1 MTQTRA
7 LRLYDKHD
15 LRLEVF
21 DLPAIKDDEIL
32 ATVKTNS
39 ICMSDYKIVQQGS
52 DHKRVPN
59 NLMEKPIILGH
70 EMCGEILQVGAK
82 YKDQVKVGAKYSLQ
96 PALNIPGREFDAPG
110 YSFPYL
116 GGHATSVII
125 PKEVMDQDCLLS
137 YDGEGYFPAS
147 LAEPVSCIVGGFNV
161 QYHFEHG
168 SYVHQMGID
177 TNGNMALLGG
187 TGPMGLGAIDYAI
200 HGPNKPKILVVT
212 DIDQARLDRAA
223 SLFSVADAKA
233 NGVDLH
239 YVNTG
244 GGSPVQDMKD
254 IAGGKGYA
262 DVFVFAPVAG
272 LIEQASA
279 IMGVNGC
286 LNFFAGPTDTEFKAT
301 INFYDVHYA
310 AHHVAANSG
319 GDTNDMRI
327 ALKYMSEGKLKP
339 AVMVTHIGG
348 LNASAET
355 TENLPKIPGGKKLIY
370 TNTNLPLFAL
380 WDLPELGKNDPF
392 YAKLAELTAAN
403 NGLWSLEAEAFLMAN
418 APAIG

>member
-1 MTQTRA
+1 MTETRA
-7 LRLYDKHD
+7 VRLYGKND
-15 LRLEVF
+15 LRLETF
-21 DLPAIKDDEIL
+21 DLPALKDDEIL

-39 ICMSDYKIVQQGS
+39 ICMSDYKIYQQGA

-59 NLMEKPIILGH
+59 NVADQPIMLGH
-70 EMCGEILQVGAK
+70 EMCGEILEVGAK
-82 YKDQVKVGAKYSLQ
+82 HKDKVKVGAKYSLQ

-110 YSFPYL
+110 YSFRYL
-116 GGHATSVII
+116 GGHATKVII
-125 PKEVMDQDCLLS
+125 PREVMEQDCLLS
-137 YDGEGYFPAS
+137 YEGEGYFQAS

-168 SYVHQMGID
+168 SYVHKMGID
-177 TNGNMALLGG
+177 TTGNMALLGG
-187 TGPMGLGAIDYAI
+187 TGPMGLGAIDYAL
-200 HGPNKPKILVVT
+200 HGPNKPRMLIVT

-223 SLFSVADAKA
+223 SLFTVEDAKA
-233 NGVDLH
+233 NGVELH
-239 YVNTG
+239 YLNTG
-244 GGSPVQDMKD
+244 GANPVQDMKD
-254 IAGGKGYA
+254 LAGGKGYV

-272 LIEQASA
+272 LVEQASA
-279 IMGVNGC
+279 IMGTNGC
-286 LNFFAGPTDTEFKAT
+286 LNFFAGPTNTDFKAT

-319 GDTNDMRI
+319 GDTNDMRL

-339 AVMVTHIGG
+339 AVMITHIGG

-355 TENLPKIPGGKKLIY
+355 TANLPNIPGGKKLIY

-380 WDLPELGKNDPF
+380 DDLADLGKDDPF
-392 YAKLAELTAAN
+392 YAMLAEITAGN
-403 NGLWSLEAEAFLMAN
+403 NGLWSLEAEAYLMAN